1 MPHHKTPFF
10 SPILTPYKTFWLIF
24 LPFFYYGR
32 DFELPPLSLPSS
44 LSALTSSLVGK
55 CPHSLS
61 SSHFPKCGQ
70 AKVKKVPPHPSHS
83 MHSKVP
89 KSPFHFT
96 HSHWSM
102 KGLHPMT
109 RDPTPLT
116 TSYTPPYKA
125 YTSLEFCVHGWGS
138 LISLLHKPLNL
149 NLS

>member
-10 SPILTPYKTFWLIF
+10 LLFWPHTRPF
-24 LPFFYYGR
+24 DSFFCPFFIMA
-32 DFELPPLSLPSS
+32 EILSSPPLSLPSS
-44 LSALTSSLVGK
+44 LSALTSSLAGK

-83 MHSKVP
+83 IHSKVS